1 MWVPG
6 AYGCGQSVERTQK
19 EGCQAGC
26 QREYCCSQL
35 LPAGSQAFG
44 ERPSQRLVQK
54 FAQVQQIKNRG
65 ELEPQGLTH
74 SIALLSCYTVVIL
87 LGCKDRVGAEEVGFQ
102 FVWRSL
108 VRFSQGW
115 CWGNKW
121 LRHTLYR
128 NYFDL
133 QKKPPASEMY
143 FPNSFCLPKI
153 NPWGPTYISY
163 IPYIYPKLNTACI
176 KPLLV
181 WYAGCREQAEWEWP
195 KVKHKFYLYSFKW
208 SS

>member
-1 MWVPG
+1 MQRRRLPGWIAGGNVSTRGLWMWTI
-6 AYGCGQSVERTQK
+6 VERTQK

-26 QREYCCSQL
+26 QREHCCSQL
-35 LPAGSQAFG
+35 LPAGLQAFG

-54 FAQVQQIKNRG
+54 FAQVQQTKNRG
-65 ELEPQGLTH
+65 ELEPRGLTH
-74 SIALLSCYTVVIL
+74 CLALLSCYTVVIL

-128 NYFDL
+128 NCFDF
-133 QKKPPASEMY
+133 QKKNPQHLKSIFLIVSA
-143 FPNSFCLPKI
+143 CLK
-153 NPWGPTYISY
+153 
-163 IPYIYPKLNTACI
+163 
-176 KPLLV
+176 
-181 WYAGCREQAEWEWP
+181 
-195 KVKHKFYLYSFKW
+195 
-208 SS
+208 